1 MLSPVSSPSV
11 GLRRR
16 KMKKIQTF
24 ISAEVVL
31 CYDTSGVMLFNDAAN
46 NPCLLS
52 KLTNDLESVGILNGA
67 SVS

>member
-16 KMKKIQTF
+16 KMKNFQTF

-31 CYDTSGVMLFNDAAN
+31 CYDTSGVILFNDAAN
-46 NPCLLS
+46 NPRLLS
-52 KLTNDLESVGILNGA
+52 KLTNDLESVDILNGA